1 MTKEEIILNQL
12 ILNMNGPSGL
22 CPLQLKEKLLQL
34 KNSRNKIDTKNIII

>member
-22 CPLQLKEKLLQL
+22 SPLQLKEKLLQL